1 MDTIVRH
8 RTVNGAAEDT
18 TTMSASTVLEALST
32 GAIEVLGLLP
42 YSSNYTFLV
51 RVTSGDERTLAV
63 YKPQRGERPLW
74 DFMTGSLGAREVAS
88 YLVSEEAGWGIV
100 PPTVLRE
107 EGPLGAG
114 SLQLFIEHDP
124 DRHFFV
130 LMEERLDDFRPF
142 AVFDVVINNADR
154 KAGHVIEDAS
164 KKVWAVDHGLTFH
177 AEPKLRT
184 VIWQFADEPLGA
196 RLRSQLGALGSVL
209 SDPDDLGGQLAELLT
224 PEEATATLERVE
236 NLLLEDSFPPPG
248 PDRPLPWPLV

>member
-1 MDTIVRH
+1 
-8 RTVNGAAEDT
+8 
-18 TTMSASTVLEALST
+18 MSTAILEALST
-32 GAIEVLGLLP
+32 GGIEVLGLLP

-51 RVTSGDERTLAV
+51 RVTGSEGQFLAV

-74 DFMTGSLGAREVAS
+74 DFATGSLGAREVAS
-88 YLVSEEAGWGIV
+88 YLVSEAAGWGIV
-100 PPTVLRE
+100 PPTVFRD

-130 LMEERLDDFRPF
+130 LMEERLDDFRVF
-142 AVFDVVINNADR
+142 AAFDVVVNNADR
-154 KAGHVIEDAS
+154 KAGHVIEDEA
-164 KKVWAVDHGLTFH
+164 KVLWAVDHGLTFH
-177 AEPKLRT
+177 VESKLRT

-196 RLRSQLGALGSVL
+196 SLRSQLGALGSVL
-209 SDPDDLGGQLAELLT
+209 SDPDGLGGQLAELLT

-248 PDRPLPWPLV
+248 LDRPLPWPLV

>member
-1 MDTIVRH
+1 MT
-8 RTVNGAAEDT
+8 
-18 TTMSASTVLEALST
+18 SASTVLEALST
-32 GAIEVLGLLP
+32 GAVEVLGLLP

-51 RVTSGDERTLAV
+51 RVTSGDERILAV

-74 DFMTGSLGAREVAS
+74 DFTTGSLGAREVAS

-100 PPTVLRE
+100 PPTVFRA

-130 LMEERLDDFRPF
+130 LMEERLDDFRVF

-154 KAGHVIEDAS
+154 KAGHVIEDDTRMP
-164 KKVWAVDHGLTFH
+164 KNKELWAVDHGLTFH

-184 VIWQFADEPLGA
+184 VIWQFAGEPLCES
-196 RLRSQLGALGSVL
+196 LRTQLGNLGSAL
-209 SDPDDLGGQLAELLT
+209 TDPGGLGGAVAELLS
-224 PEEATATLERVE
+224 PEEAAGALERVE
-236 NLLLEDSFPPPG
+236 GLLIEDSFPSPG
-248 PDRPLPWPLV
+248 LDRPLPWPLV